1 MAILDNHSRPNSVG
15 AHLCRL
21 LDSGVQTLRIVSA
34 YFTIHAYGALRHKL
48 DNAKAVRFLYG
59 DPGSVGEVDPGGKN
73 SKSFDLT
80 EHGLLP
86 QQLLRQ
92 KRLAKDCEKWISER
106 VEIRTV
112 KQENFLHG
120 KMYHI
125 ERSNDADAAVV
136 GSSNFTRRGLGFDAN
151 ANLELNL
158 SVDDAATCDS
168 LKQWFDAIWR
178 DKHLSRDAKKE
189 VLAALRRLGENH
201 SPELVYFKTLLE
213 IFRDRIEAREQTSDR
228 LGVTDLRDTRV
239 WQTLF
244 PFQRDGV
251 TGIINRLQ
259 QYNGCILADSVG
271 LGKTYTALAVIRY
284 YEAKNQRVLV
294 LCPKKLSENWK
305 LYPTQFGQQGNP
317 FKEDNFH
324 YTVLH
329 HTDLSRQSG
338 ESNGINLAGFD
349 WSTFG
354 LVVIDESHNFRNES
368 SSTRDEDG
376 VIVRHSR
383 YERLLQEVIQRGG
396 ETSVLML
403 SATPVNTSLD
413 DLRNQIYFMT
423 GKREDAFKESL
434 GITSV
439 RSMLGRAQKQFKEWE
454 RRGGSKDKQ
463 VLFDTLGGDFFA
475 LLDAVSIA
483 RSRRHVKMF
492 YPEVVEKIGGFPIQV
507 KPANESPPT
516 DALGKLS
523 YEELNREIQQFRLSI
538 YTPAKYVI
546 GEQAQRDLEEEK
558 KKLNFNQVDRERWLI
573 GMIRVNFLKRL
584 ESAAPSLEKTLGRT
598 IEKIEE
604 QLDKIERYRS
614 MGDAGGDAGA
624 PLDDDWDD
632 EDFVASKARH
642 TFHFKD
648 LDLSEWADD
657 LRKDKEVLDGMRA
670 KVGAI
675 TPQRDKKLAT
685 LKHRI
690 FDKLAKPTTN
700 KDGRKNRKIL
710 VFTAFKDTAVY
721 LYDNLIPLIREE
733 FGVECA
739 MVAGDETKTTC
750 GNNNFN
756 DILTNFAPIGR
767 GRFNRDVDGHPIPD
781 ENPEIDV
788 LIATDCISEGQN
800 LQDCDRVVNYDIH
813 WNPVRLVQR
822 FGRIDRIGSRN
833 SAVGMINFWPTR
845 ELNDYLG
852 LKNRVEARL
861 ALMDATATGD
871 EPAITENEMRESA
884 ENETGF
890 RDAQIRRLYDSAL
903 SLDDIDDGIAMS
915 DFSLDDFIAQLM
927 NYLERNRAE
936 LERAPLGVF
945 AIADCAK
952 MQPSVFSSAAFPGV
966 IFCLRQKNFPQGKR
980 AYNPLKEY
988 YLVYVRDDGE
998 VRYNYTHA
1006 KQTLEIFG
1014 ELAREQNAP
1023 LLPLCDVFDMETGN
1037 GQDMSKYDN
1046 LMDMVIKAIGR
1057 QFGRQ
1062 SAMTLA
1068 DRNAVVP
1075 AKAEQPQ
1082 GAKDFELVTWLV
1094 IKDGQA
1100 NSQTLK
1106 TSHTDGEA
1114 R

>member
-1 MAILDNHSRPNSVG
+1 MAILDNHSRSSSVG
-15 AHLCRL
+15 AHLRGL
-21 LDSGVQTLRIVSA
+21 LGDGARTLRIVSA
-34 YFTIHAYGALRHKL
+34 YFTIHAYEGLMREL
-48 DNAKAVRFLYG
+48 DGVDTVHFLYG
-59 DPGSVGEVDPGGKN
+59 DPGSVGEVDPGENKN
-73 SKSFDLT
+73 KSFDLS
-80 EHGLLP
+80 ERGLLP
-86 QQLLRQ
+86 HQLLRQ
-92 KRLAKDCEKWISER
+92 KSLARDCEKWIRAR
-106 VEIRTV
+106 VKIRTI
-112 KQENFLHG
+112 KQVNFLHG
-120 KMYHI
+120 KMYHV
-125 ERSNDADAAVV
+125 ERSADSDAAVI
-136 GSSNFTRRGLGFDAN
+136 GSSNFTRRGLGFDDS

-158 SVDDAATCDS
+158 SVDDTPTCDS

-178 DKHLSRDAKKE
+178 DNSLSRDAKDE
-189 VLAALRRLGENH
+189 VLAALSRIGENL

-213 IFRDRIEAREQTSDR
+213 IFRDRIDAREQTR
-228 LGVTDLRDTRV
+228 EWLGVTDLRDTQV
-239 WQTLF
+239 WRTLF

-251 TGIINRLQ
+251 IGVINRLEQ
-259 QYNGCILADSVG
+259 HNGCILADSVG

-294 LCPKKLSENWK
+294 LCPKKLGENWK

-349 WSTFG
+349 WGAFG

-376 VIVRHSR
+376 AIIRHSR
-383 YERLLQEVIQRGG
+383 YERLLQEVIQQGG
-396 ETSVLML
+396 QTSVLML

-423 GKREDAFKESL
+423 GKREDSFSESI
-434 GITSV
+434 GITNI
-439 RSMLGRAQKQFKEWE
+439 RAMLGRAQKQFKEWE
-454 RRGGSKDKQ
+454 LRGGDKGKQ
-463 VLFDTLGGDFFA
+463 ELFDALGGDFFA

-492 YPEVVEKIGGFPIQV
+492 YPEVVEKIGGFPTQI
-507 KPANESPPT
+507 KPANEAPPT
-516 DALGKLS
+516 DALGQLS
-523 YEELNREIQQFRLSI
+523 YEELNREIQKFRLSI

-546 GEQAQRDLEEEK
+546 GEQAQHDLEEEK
-558 KKLNFNQVDRERWLI
+558 KKFNFNQVDRERWLI

-598 IEKIEE
+598 IEKIDE
-604 QLDKIERYRS
+604 QLGKIERYQS
-614 MGDAGGDAGA
+614 MGDAVGDADA

-642 TFHFKD
+642 TFRFKD
-648 LDLSEWADD
+648 LDLSRWAND
-657 LRKDKEVLDGMRA
+657 LRKDMAVLDGMRA

-675 TPQRDKKLAT
+675 TPQRDEKLAT

-710 VFTAFKDTAVY
+710 VFTAFKDTATY
-721 LYDNLIPLIREE
+721 LYDYLTPLIHEA
-733 FGVECA
+733 FSVECA
-739 MVAGDETKTTC
+739 MVAGDETKTTY
-750 GNNNFN
+750 GGNNFN

-767 GRFNRDVDGHPIPD
+767 GRFNRDEMGMPLPD
-781 ENPEIDV
+781 EKPEIDV

-833 SAVGMINFWPTR
+833 SEVGMINFWPTK

-871 EPAITENEMRESA
+871 EPAITENEMRENA
-884 ENETGF
+884 ETETGF
-890 RDAQIRRLYDSAL
+890 RDAQIRRLYENAL
-903 SLDDIDDGIAMS
+903 SLDDIDDGVALS

-936 LERAPLGVF
+936 LERTPLGVF
-945 AIADCAK
+945 AVADCAK
-952 MQPSVFSSAAFPGV
+952 TQPSVFANAVSPGV
-966 IFCLRQKNFPQGKR
+966 IFCLRQKNAPQGKGAR
-980 AYNPLKEY
+980 NPLKEY
-988 YLVYVRDDGE
+988 YLAFVRDDGE

-1014 ELAREQNAP
+1014 ELAREQSVP

-1037 GQDMSKYDN
+1037 GQDMGKYDN

-1062 SAMTLA
+1062 SARILA

-1075 AKAEQPQ
+1075 AKAEQPRS
-1082 GAKDFELVTWLV
+1082 AKDFELVTWLV
-1094 IKDGQA
+1094 IKDGRAHPQ
-1100 NSQTLK
+1100 S
-1106 TSHTDGEA
+1106 
-1114 R
+1114 